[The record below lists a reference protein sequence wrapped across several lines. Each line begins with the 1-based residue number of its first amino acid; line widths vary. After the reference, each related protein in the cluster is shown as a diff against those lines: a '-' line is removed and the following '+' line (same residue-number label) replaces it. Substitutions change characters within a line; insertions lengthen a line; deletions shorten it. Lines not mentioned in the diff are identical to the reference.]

1 MAFVLEEPMRT
12 RLETICRKYA
22 VRRIKVFGSAL
33 REDFNEESSDLDLL
47 VEFDDPP
54 SGMRPAAQFFG
65 LHEELQELFKRRVD
79 LLEESAIENVRL
91 KQNALAGAVTL
102 YAA

>member
-1 MAFVLEEPMRT
+1 MAFVLEERT
-12 RLETICRKYA
+12 RSSLETICRKYA

-54 SGMRPAAQFFG
+54 SGMRPATQFFG
-65 LHEELQELFKRRVD
+65 LHEELQNLFMRGVD

-102 YAA
+102 YAS